1 MEKPAISQY
10 RVIRTALVSGVVLFG
25 LIIWYLSGQRTMEAV
40 DPGLERI
47 LQLAF
52 AALAFGSLAAV
63 AAVRS
68 AQSKATA
75 LSRRGTLAIV
85 GWAIGEGVALFGGV
99 IYLLTTE
106 PALYIVGLVVFLVTL
121 LMVPAPEAT

>member
-1 MEKPAISQY
+1 MQKQPISQY
-10 RVIRTALVSGVVLFG
+10 RVIRTALVTGVVLFG

-40 DPGLERI
+40 GPDLERI

-52 AALAFGSLAAV
+52 GALALGGLGAV

-68 AQSKATA
+68 AQSRASR
-75 LSRRGTLAIV
+75 LSQRGTLAIV
-85 GWAIGEGVALFGGV
+85 AWAIGEGVALFGGV

-106 PALYIVGLVVFLVTL
+106 PALYIVGLAVFLATL
-121 LMVPAPEAT
+121 LMVPSPEAS